1 MNTLEQRIRQE
12 LNRFFNIYR
21 NRIEG
26 IVAPLPP
33 TAKEELDKELD
44 LLRISIEN
52 RLNDLGV

>member
-1 MNTLEQRIRQE
+1 MNILEQRIRQD
-12 LNRFFNIYR
+12 LNRFFNIYH

-26 IVAPLPP
+26 IVAPLPQ

-44 LLRISIEN
+44 LLRISIET